1 MPDNVKTALSMSIR
15 RLLRP
20 LARIMLREG
29 LTYSQFTSIAQ
40 MAFVESAAKD
50 FVGKEMRSSAS
61 SICALTG
68 MTSAEVSNVIVA
80 QERFDSSELL
90 EVSNPFARVLHG
102 WHNDRDYV
110 GPYGFPVDLPFES
123 GTLNFTNLTS
133 RHADGVSPQVV
144 LKELQRVG
152 AVTEVGFNVWKP
164 LKQEYIEPSLTPENL
179 GRMARLVESLL
190 STLENNT
197 RGKRDG
203 TDLFER
209 TMIVDAPLTSA
220 QLLELQSYLKVVGG
234 QFLQR
239 VDAFAAVDLQEKMSV
254 KPGEV
259 TDIRAGLQCFLY
271 VEATPEETEH
281 GHPHGIELDEDFE
294 DDEFDDEMDFEFD
307 FEDDEEY
314 DDDEYEDDVEGDA

>member
-1 MPDNVKTALSMSIR
+1 MPDNVKTALSISLV

-20 LARIMLREG
+20 LVRIMLREG
-29 LTYSQFTSIAQ
+29 LTYSHFAAIAQ

-50 FVGKEMRSSAS
+50 FVGKGMKSSAS
-61 SICALTG
+61 SVCALTG
-68 MTSAEVSNVIVA
+68 MTLEEVKAVLVE
-80 QERFDSSELL
+80 QERFASSELL

-110 GPYGFPVDLPFES
+110 GPYGFPVDLPFEGS
-123 GTLNFTNLTS
+123 LLSFANLTA
-133 RHADGVSPQVV
+133 RHARGVSPDVV
-144 LKELQRVG
+144 LKELKRVG

-164 LKQEYIEPSLTPENL
+164 LKQEYIEMSLSPENIA
-179 GRMARLVESLL
+179 RMASLVESLL

-220 QLLELQSYLKVVGG
+220 QLIELQGYLKVFGG

-239 VDAFAAVDLQEKMSV
+239 VDTFAAVDLQEKMGV
-254 KPGEV
+254 KAGEV
-259 TDIRAGLQCFLY
+259 ADIRAGLQCFLY
-271 VEATPEETEH
+271 VES
-281 GHPHGIELDEDFE
+281 L
-294 DDEFDDEMDFEFD
+294 
-307 FEDDEEY
+307 Y
-314 DDDEYEDDVEGDA
+314 DDTRLREAIEFTQPIQPKH